1 MPRLPSSVEQDWQ
14 QKGQEEE
21 ERHEQSL
28 LHVAFLQWCK
38 TQQQEEQHE
47 GIIGDSAGLGQQRR
61 ILSAAAKTATTTTT
75 TTAKTTTIAI
85 RLSFALA
92 LRDALHR
99 SPGAATSAHFLY
111 PGLLRH
117 LQRRARDEALARLP
131 WQDLVRGQPARRDA
145 RREGPGCY

>member
-1 MPRLPSSVEQDWQ
+1 MLFRS
-14 QKGQEEE
+14 
-21 ERHEQSL
+21 
-28 LHVAFLQWCK
+28 
-38 TQQQEEQHE
+38 E

-85 RLSFALA
+85 RQNFALA

-117 LQRRARDEALARLP
+117 LQRQRGAQPQHHQVVLLPMDAAAAAAAAAAAVP
-131 WQDLVRGQPARRDA
+131 WQKLYEVLVLQFKK
-145 RREGPGCY
+145 